1 MIQVLTTVLPTAL
14 IALAMIISAII
25 FCQAVI
31 YAARIARKPYKKED
45 HNEPS
50 KLTMLLRVFPGFAAP
65 IIFFPSLVAVFVY
78 IPFVSDYAFWLMVA
92 AYTIMAGYRP
102 PSK

>member
-1 MIQVLTTVLPTAL
+1 MIWVLATVLAAL
-14 IALAMIISAII
+14 IPLVSAII

-31 YAARIARKPYKKED
+31 YAARIARTPYKKED

-50 KLTMLLRVFPGFAAP
+50 KLTMLLRVSPGFVAP
-65 IIFFPSLVAVFVY
+65 IIFFPTLVAVFVY